1 MAKAKLTT
9 EDTLLKSD
17 GGFKYFKSVFPQL
30 KLRSDDNT
38 KCISIDSPFH
48 NERPKSLSIYLRYG
62 KWNFSDHAGQSYWG
76 DVFKFVAYTKK
87 LNYQKDYYK
96 ILQIINETVEGR
108 NITEENSPNTNEE
121 ISITYSGD
129 YACKILFK
137 KYFDEICGDLSN
149 TQFKVKLVEKAR
161 FLDETGEVIE
171 LESDLKDYEE
181 IYFSF
186 ANPYSEVE
194 LIYNPR
200 QQKFYYAC
208 KDGALPSTY
217 LFGWYEALMHMNFS
231 YPDVAGNLIITNSI
245 ENTLLIQSLG
255 FPAIGLLDENK
266 ETSNYLL
273 QVVLPQCNTALIFF
287 DKSKELDQAAKKLAK
302 KANIPILEFSQ
313 EMLGYAESMES
324 VNKAKLVTITEY
336 HEWIDSEHLLEYLDS
351 KVSYNQI

>member
-17 GGFKYFKSVFPQL
+17 GGFKYFKSFFPQL
-30 KLRSDDNT
+30 KLRSNDNT

-62 KWNFSDHAGQSYWG
+62 KWQFSDHAGQNYWG

-96 ILQIINETVEGR
+96 ILQIINETVEGH
-108 NITEENSPNTNEE
+108 NIPQERSSNTNEQ
-121 ISITYSGD
+121 ISITYAGD
-129 YACKILFK
+129 YTCKILFK
-137 KYFDEICGDLSN
+137 KYFDEICGNLSN

-161 FLDETGEVIE
+161 FFDENGEVIE
-171 LESDLKDYEE
+171 LESDLKDNEE

-208 KDGALPSTY
+208 KDGALPTTY
-217 LFGWYEALMHMNFS
+217 IFGWYEALMHMNFS

-255 FPAIGLLDENK
+255 FPAIGLIDDVPEA
-266 ETSNYLL
+266 SAYLL
-273 QVVLPQCNTALIFF
+273 AVVLPQCKNARIFF
-287 DKSKELDQAAKKLAK
+287 DRSSKLNQAAKRLSRQTR
-302 KANIPILEFSQ
+302 IPIIEFSQ
-313 EMLGYAESMES
+313 EMMGYVED
-324 VNKAKLVTITEY
+324 ITNADKTMQVEISAY
-336 HEWIDSEHLLEYLDS
+336 HQWIDADHVGEYLS
-351 KVSYNQI
+351 QFMNYTEI